1 MKIRELDKAGRAC
14 NLGRW
19 PTPDPKIADI
29 LFNIT
34 VWISGKQPHLPHP
47 YVAIIRYPR

>member
-1 MKIRELDKAGRAC
+1 MKIIIWVLVKAGRAC

-19 PTPDPKIADI
+19 PTPDPKIADV

-34 VWISGKQPHLPHP
+34 V
-47 YVAIIRYPR
+47 

>member
-34 VWISGKQPHLPHP
+34 VWISGKQTHLPHP